1 MNEVTHV
8 GPFVSWSV
16 EVEDPSWN
24 ALGDL
29 DAMVMQAV
37 TSVTAVLDRTLGRED
52 GGQLSVLFTSDA
64 EIAELN
70 SRLRGKAGP
79 TNVLSFPAHDSAEG
93 WLGDIALASGVCLKE
108 ADERGIAPADHVRH
122 LLVHGFLHL
131 HGYDHQADSEA
142 EEMEAIER
150 RALARLGIADPYAV
164 GGRMNE

>member
-1 MNEVTHV
+1 VTAIECV
-8 GPFVSWSV
+8 I
-16 EVEDPSWN
+16 EDEAWE
-24 ALGDL
+24 AAGDL
-29 DAMVMQAV
+29 ETLAAEA
-37 TSVTAVLDRTLGRED
+37 VTAVEAELSLT
-52 GGQLSVLFTSDA
+52 GGKGVCILFAGDDA
-64 EIAELN
+64 IAELN
-70 SRLRGKAGP
+70 AAHRGKSGP
-79 TNVLSFPAHDSAEG
+79 TNVLSFPAHGSAEG

-131 HGYDHQADSEA
+131 HGYDHQADAEA

>member
-1 MNEVTHV
+1 VTAIECV
-8 GPFVSWSV
+8 IEDEAWS
-16 EVEDPSWN
+16 
-24 ALGDL
+24 AAGDL
-29 DAMVMQAV
+29 ETLAAEAV
-37 TSVTAVLDRTLGRED
+37 TAAEAELSLP
-52 GGQLSVLFTSDA
+52 GGKGVCILFAGDDV
-64 EIAELN
+64 IAELN
-70 SRLRGKAGP
+70 AAHRGKTGP

>member
-1 MNEVTHV
+1 MTTIECVIEDEA
-8 GPFVSWSV
+8 WS
-16 EVEDPSWN
+16 
-24 ALGDL
+24 AAGDL
-29 DAMVMQAV
+29 ETLAAEAV
-37 TSVTAVLDRTLGRED
+37 TA
-52 GGQLSVLFTSDA
+52 A
-64 EIAELN
+64 EAELSLPGGKGVCILFAGDEAIADLN
-70 SRLRGKAGP
+70 AAHRGKTGP

-122 LLVHGFLHL
+122 LLIHGFLHL

-150 RALARLGIADPYAV
+150 RALARLGVADPYAV